1 MNVVLNPD
9 LETLV
14 NQKVSSG
21 EFPSAEAVVEEGL
34 RLLKVR
40 DRAESRL
47 ETLLLEAEE
56 SGPATEMSARGGTT
70 FAAKS
75 IRPERSAARCEPA
88 RGEAAT
94 GPAGHH

>member
-34 RLLKVR
+34 RLLKAR

-56 SGPATEMSARGGTT
+56 SGPTTEMSAREWDDIRREVHQAQEKRGT
-70 FAAKS
+70 
-75 IRPERSAARCEPA
+75 P
-88 RGEAAT
+88 
-94 GPAGHH
+94 

>member
-14 NQKVSSG
+14 NQKVRSG

-56 SGPATEMSARGGTT
+56 SGPATEMSAREWDD
-70 FAAKS
+70 
-75 IRPERSAARCEPA
+75 IRREVHQAQEKRDTP
-88 RGEAAT
+88 
-94 GPAGHH
+94 

>member
-34 RLLKVR
+34 RLLKAR

-56 SGPATEMSARGGTT
+56 SGPATEMSAREWDDIRREVHQAQEKRGT
-70 FAAKS
+70 
-75 IRPERSAARCEPA
+75 P
-88 RGEAAT
+88 
-94 GPAGHH
+94 

>member
-1 MNVVLNPD
+1 MNVALNRD

-56 SGPATEMSARGGTT
+56 SGPATEMSAREWDDIRREVHQAREKRGTL
-70 FAAKS
+70 
-75 IRPERSAARCEPA
+75 
-88 RGEAAT
+88 
-94 GPAGHH
+94 